1 MTWAA
6 RLGGDGVL
14 ADGVATATAAAR
26 RTVFPLYDNFDH
38 RHRCAQSRYR
48 WTTADDG
55 EGGGFS
61 IATAMILRTD
71 AGRRRWSSFAAI
83 FRTLISHYPYACC
96 E

>member
-1 MTWAA
+1 MTSTIAIDA
-6 RLGGDGVL
+6 LSLV
-14 ADGVATATAAAR
+14 TAG
-26 RTVFPLYDNFDH
+26 PP
-38 RHRCAQSRYR
+38 
-48 WTTADDG
+48 ADDG

-83 FRTLISHYPYACC
+83 FRTIISHYPCACC